1 MTHQRRRELRAT
13 PSKRDVTI
21 AALLSALENAGQLKP
36 SEFMKR
42 GLDYFHANFTSDNN
56 LHGAVLHALVER
68 CLQQN
73 GVVPFYTEVEMQFI
87 PVARYDIV
95 VFTKRLG
102 PVNLSLKTT
111 LRERWK
117 QAEFEGMA
125 LRRVFRRSRVY
136 VVNNSESE
144 TRTRKAKMSQCEAIR
159 DFVVCTS
166 ENFDKLVED
175 LKRWVPRTAPVVP
188 LVRRG
193 KHVSDPIGNR

>member
-1 MTHQRRRELRAT
+1 MTHQRRRERQPE
-13 PSKRDVTI
+13 PSKRDATI
-21 AALLSALENAGQLKP
+21 AALKIAIDGAGQLQP

-42 GLDYFHANFTSDNN
+42 GLDYFHANFASDNN
-56 LHGAVLHALVER
+56 LHGAVLQALVEM

-87 PVARYDIV
+87 PVARYDII

-125 LRRVFRRSRVY
+125 LRRVYRRSRVY

-166 ENFDKLVED
+166 PNFDQLVTD
-175 LKRWVPRTAPVVP
+175 LKRWIPRPAPVVP

-193 KHVSDPIGNR
+193 KHVQDSLPNA